1 MANSSLALGS
11 SLNLKRINKS
21 VNSLSESV
29 RRAQSSS
36 ANISKSLID
45 SNRNKR
51 KSLSLSSTLFRR
63 RREANLRREREDIIE
78 AGSVV
83 GAIRRT
89 GKVVMSST
97 KGFLGRIL
105 DYLGTVLIGWAVTN
119 LPAIISMAQDLIG
132 RMQKY
137 FGILQD
143 FVNGMFTNITGF
155 IERIGETIGSI
166 DVFQFG
172 TVKDLFDNAVDK
184 MKNAFISI
192 ENGVAKII
200 NRIAKIDTIKDL
212 VDYLNKFE
220 GFTFDI
226 DKFNIPGLP
235 KIFGDRDGKDTA
247 EDSKEETRAG
257 SGGTKYP
264 KLAALISSGEGG
276 LNSVNKGN
284 AGDTPGGAK
293 SIFGKNLT
301 EMTVGEILQA
311 QSQKRVFAV
320 GMYQF
325 IPDTLRGAVNYTK
338 IPLDTL
344 FDARTQNKLFDYLID
359 VKRPEIG
366 AYINGRSNDRRTA
379 LQQLAREF
387 AAVGLEYAEA
397 GRVRGQSRYA
407 GIGQNAASISPVKAG
422 STLDSMRSSR
432 QSNRVQTTGSASDP
446 QTITYPDGTTQTY
459 KPGETLINSL
469 PTKPFSENIA
479 MAPQTGRDILIINRS
494 ITEIQQ
500 AARAPQQQQGT
511 FEAPIAMVNNTWD
524 KMQFTA
530 LT

>member
-89 GKVVMSST
+89 GKVAMSST

-155 IERIGETIGSI
+155 IERIGETIGNI
-166 DVFQFG
+166 NVFQFG
-172 TVKDLFDNAVDK
+172 TVKEIFDNAVDK

-226 DKFNIPGLP
+226 NKFNIPGLP
-235 KIFGDRDGKDTA
+235 KIFGSDEPLQPEKPGSRTGAASQGTA
-247 EDSKEETRAG
+247 EQRALLDAVAFAEGTSKSYGTI
-257 SGGTKYP
+257 SGGGINKDLEAG
-264 KLAALISSGEGG
+264 KLTVQQAIDLGNSYGRPGSQHKWSGATGRYQFMPFTLAG
-276 LNSVNKGN
+276 LVKSGKLK
-284 AGDTPGGAK
+284 AGDLFTPAMQDK
-293 SIFGKNLT
+293 AAIMLI
-301 EMTVGEILQA
+301 E
-311 QSQKRVFAV
+311 KRGVTAAMLKKEGLSVRVADLLAPEFASFPYSPK
-320 GMYQF
+320 G
-325 IPDTLRGAVNYTK
+325 
-338 IPLDTL
+338 
-344 FDARTQNKLFDYLID
+344 
-359 VKRPEIG
+359 
-366 AYINGRSNDRRTA
+366 GRSYYDQSFKDLKSLQEVYKRSLGTQQSR
-379 LQQLAREF
+379 QQL
-387 AAVGLEYAEA
+387 
-397 GRVRGQSRYA
+397 S
-407 GIGQNAASISPVKAG
+407 K
-422 STLDSMRSSR
+422 
-432 QSNRVQTTGSASDP
+432 VQTTGSASDR
-446 QTITYPDGTTQTY
+446 QTITYPDGTNGTTQTY
-459 KPGETLINSL
+459 KPGETLINRL
-469 PTKPFSENIA
+469 PTTPFSENIA
-479 MAPQTGRDILIINRS
+479 MAPKTGRDILIINRS

-511 FEAPIAMVNNTWD
+511 FEARIAMVNNIWD